1 MAISRTAKAV
11 RRVQAGEK
19 VQEVAR
25 ALEISASAIYAQIK
39 REAGVKRCPCC
50 GQVVREGYKV
60 DRRVLKATSNV
71 KNSKPAS

>member
-1 MAISRTAKAV
+1 MAISRTALAV

-39 REAGVKRCPCC
+39 REEGVKRCPCC
-50 GQVVREGYKV
+50 GQVVKEGFKI
-60 DRRVLKATSNV
+60 DRTTLKTEV
-71 KNSKPAS
+71 KGRPSR